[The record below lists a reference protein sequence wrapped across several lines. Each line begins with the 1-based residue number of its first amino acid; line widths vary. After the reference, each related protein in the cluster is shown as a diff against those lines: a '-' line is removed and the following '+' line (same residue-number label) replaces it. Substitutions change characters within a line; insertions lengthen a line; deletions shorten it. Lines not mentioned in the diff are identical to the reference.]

1 MAVISQTD
9 LAESEA
15 YKQCFYQVAG
25 FFIVEHTVLGTAQSL
40 LSKQWVDD
48 LWDQAVR
55 EIARVMQQR
64 LKVQFGGHFDVIFD
78 RGCVPCDLYAGHTVL
93 GGYGVVLPCV
103 DRGALWPI
111 TVARSRPAPR
121 RPQYVRSSG

>member
-1 MAVISQTD
+1 MVWLWTSQTD

-64 LKVQFGGHFDVIFD
+64 LKVQFGRHFDVIFD
-78 RGCVPCDLYAGHTVL
+78 RGLCCDLWAGHTVPGVC
-93 GGYGVVLPCV
+93 GGVTPC
-103 DRGALWPI
+103 
-111 TVARSRPAPR
+111 
-121 RPQYVRSSG
+121 